1 MHTHILGLMTKLE
14 DKTTN
19 KYILVCNLSLYVI

>member
-1 MHTHILGLMTKLE
+1 MHTHILGFLTKLE

-19 KYILVCNLSLYVI
+19 KHIPVCNLSLYVI